1 MPFLP
6 PNQQRQSTEGTCQQ
20 HLKNIVTTPCENR
33 NSCFPKMWIVFV
45 TRQQKKT
52 AKKWQFSVLIYA
64 SSYFHNQSIKLSS
77 TLCWN
82 YSAHYIFAESVMGC
96 TQMV

>member
-1 MPFLP
+1 LRGNWQDFNLHDASRSPSAIAELLVYWQDAL

-45 TRQQKKT
+45 TWQQKKT
-52 AKKWQFSVLIYA
+52 AKSGN
-64 SSYFHNQSIKLSS
+64 H
-77 TLCWN
+77 LC
-82 YSAHYIFAESVMGC
+82 
-96 TQMV
+96 